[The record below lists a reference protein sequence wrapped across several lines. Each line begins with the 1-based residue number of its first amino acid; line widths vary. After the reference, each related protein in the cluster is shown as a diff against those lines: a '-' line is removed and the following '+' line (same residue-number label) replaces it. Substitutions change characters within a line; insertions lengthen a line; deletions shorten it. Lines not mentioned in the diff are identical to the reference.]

1 MVTVIPALG
10 GERQGIKK
18 TQGNLWLPRESES
31 SLGYRKGLLARKTSL
46 SLFLLLFGDAISVT
60 SGVSSQGQDRLKSSL
75 VVYGGAYSKS
85 KSSQNNIQNVAFFFS
100 SLNVKTD
107 LQTLLCAYVF
117 SS

>member
-18 TQGNLWLPRESES
+18 IQGNLWLPRESES
-31 SLGYRKGLLARKTSL
+31 SLGYRNGLLARKASL
-46 SLFLLLFGDAISVT
+46 SLFLLLFGDADVT
-60 SGVSSQGQDRLKSSL
+60 SEVSSQGQDRLKSSL

-85 KSSQNNIQNVAFFFS
+85 KSSQNNNQNVAFFS

-107 LQTLLCAYVF
+107 LQTLLCAYAF
-117 SS
+117 GS